1 MSLLER
7 FTQPAESQ
15 IPTVSHMGDIPAGQP
30 TCTITIDG
38 QEVTAVPGEAILR
51 AAQRAGFNIPTLCDD
66 EKLAPAAACRMC
78 LVNVEGFDR
87 PLPSCHLAV
96 EPGMKVTAIS
106 DDLFKLRRQN
116 LEYILSD
123 HNAYCMPPC
132 QVGCPTHIDIPGYL
146 ELMAKGQHV
155 EAARLVKEVLPFPY
169 ALGLVCPRPCQ
180 EVCRRGLV
188 EEEIAICQCHGYT
201 GEMVMEMDQA
211 PTPFPQAAATGKRVA
226 VVGAGPA
233 GLTAAYYSALKG
245 HAVTV
250 FDMMPKQGGM
260 LRWGIPE
267 YRLPKVKLD
276 KELNSVWQLRD
287 TEFRGGMMLGRDF
300 TIDDLF
306 AQGYDAVFLGIG
318 AWRSNE
324 LRIPGEDL
332 PGVIEAI
339 KYLNQ
344 NASGDPVPVGAG
356 SRVVVIGGGFTTFDC
371 ARTSRRLG
379 AEVTV
384 VYRRS
389 RKEMGAHYSEVDD
402 AEHEGIRLEFFAAP
416 MRIVEKDGRVGGV
429 EFQRMALGEPDASG
443 RRRPVPIEGSNFV
456 IECDTVIPAIGQVP
470 NLDWYD
476 RSPGLR
482 KSRRETIVTS
492 GALMSD
498 RPGVFSGGDCQMG
511 AVTVIQSVAQ
521 GKLAAKAIDRYL
533 AGDDMAMVAE
543 EITEEEK
550 VPELIDIVP
559 YKPEEPQVRM
569 PFLPFAQ
576 RVRSF
581 ELIEGGYDKAAA
593 EKEAARCLQCVCPDA
608 GRCHLQRLSL
618 EHGLTDNRFHRGEPV
633 DYHDYEYDFSHDF
646 ILRDLNKCINCTQ
659 CVRICRDVIGANCY
673 GLMGAGYDS
682 IVTTPWNVSLQ
693 YTDCVSCGACA
704 ETCPTGA
711 LMMRERDL
719 QTYEL
724 DVVRCIYCGDCVEVC
739 PHGALGETPNFELSV
754 YQRFG
759 TTILA
764 KEELAAARNWKPSEH
779 IPANGDGHRSPVRP
793 PEVRP
798 PAPPRWGA

>member
-7 FTQPAESQ
+7 YTQPAESQ
-15 IPTVSHMGDIPAGQP
+15 IPTVSHMGEIPSGQP
-30 TCTITIDG
+30 TCTIWIDG
-38 QEVTAVPGEAILR
+38 KEVTAIPGEAILR
-51 AAQRAGFNIPTLCDD
+51 AAQRAGFEVPTLCDD

-78 LVNVEGFDR
+78 LVEIEGYHR
-87 PLPSCHLAV
+87 PMPSCHLPV
-96 EPGMKVTAIS
+96 EAGMKITQAS
-106 DDLFKLRRQN
+106 DSLFKLRRQN

-132 QVGCPTHIDIPGYL
+132 QVSCPTHIDIPGYL
-146 ELMAKGQHV
+146 ELMSKGQHV

-169 ALGLVCPRPCQ
+169 MLGLVCPKPCQ

-201 GEMVMEMDQA
+201 GELVMEMEQA
-211 PTPFPQAAATGKRVA
+211 PTPFPQLPATGKRVA

-233 GLTAAYYSALKG
+233 GMTAAYYAALKG

-250 FDMMPKQGGM
+250 FDMMEKQGGIA
-260 LRWGIPE
+260 RYGIPE

-287 TEFRGGMMLGRDF
+287 TEFKGGKMLGRDF
-300 TIDDLF
+300 SIDDLF
-306 AQGYDAVFLGIG
+306 TQGYDAVFLGLG

-324 LRIPGEDL
+324 LRVPGEDL

-339 KYLNQ
+339 NYLRMNSEG
-344 NASGDPVPVGAG
+344 NPVPVGKG
-356 SRVVVIGGGFTTFDC
+356 QKVVVIGGGFTTFDC

-379 AEVTV
+379 ADVTV

-416 MRIVEKDGRVGGV
+416 VRFVEKNGRVGGV

-443 RRRPVPIEGSNFV
+443 RRRPVPVEGSNFV
-456 IECDTVIPAIGQVP
+456 IECDTAIPAIGQVP
-470 NLDWYD
+470 NLDFFE
-476 RSPGLR
+476 REQGVR
-482 KSRRETIVTS
+482 KTKRETVITN
-492 GALMSD
+492 GALMTD
-498 RPGVFSGGDCQMG
+498 RPGVFAGGDVQMG
-511 AVTVIQSVAQ
+511 ARTVIECVAQ

-533 AGDDMAMVAE
+533 AGDDMARVAE
-543 EITEEEK
+543 EIAEEEA

-569 PFLPFAQ
+569 PMLPFKE
-576 RVRSF
+576 RDLSF
-581 ELIEGGYDKAAA
+581 QLIENGYDKNAA
-593 EKEAARCLQCVCPDA
+593 EKEAARCLQCVCPDV

-618 EHGLTDNRFHRGEPV
+618 EHGLTDNRFHRAEPV

-673 GLMGAGYDS
+673 GLMGGGYDS
-682 IVTTPWNVSLQ
+682 IVTTPWNVSLK

-724 DVVRCIYCGDCVEVC
+724 DIVRCIYCGDCVEVC
-739 PHGALGETPNFELSV
+739 PHGALGETPNFELST
-754 YQRFG
+754 YGRFG
-759 TTILA
+759 RTVLA
-764 KEELAAARNWKPSEH
+764 KEELAVARTWKPSEE
-779 IPANGDGHRSPVRP
+779 IPLDGHNSPRP
-793 PEVRP
+793 PEIRP
-798 PAPPRWGA
+798 PGPPRWGD

>member
-1 MSLLER
+1 E
-7 FTQPAESQ
+7 QQ
-15 IPTVSHMGDIPAGQP
+15 IPTVSHQGDIPAGMP

-38 QEVTAVPGEAILR
+38 TEVTAVVGEAILR
-51 AAQRAGFNIPTLCDD
+51 AAQRAGFEIPTLCDD

-78 LVNVEGFDR
+78 LVQVEGFER

-96 EPGMKVTAIS
+96 EPGMKVSALN
-106 DDLFKLRRQN
+106 DELFKLRRQN

-132 QVGCPTHIDIPGYL
+132 QVGCPTHIDIPGFL
-146 ELMAKGQHV
+146 ELMAKGQHI
-155 EAARLVKEVLPFPY
+155 EAGRLLKETLPFPY
-169 ALGLVCPRPCQ
+169 ALGLVCPAPCQ

-188 EEEIAICQCHGYT
+188 EEEIAIRQCHGYF
-201 GEMVMEMDQA
+201 GEAYLEMEQA
-211 PTPFPQAAATGKRVA
+211 PTPFPQKTATGKRVA

-233 GLTAAYYSALKG
+233 GMTCAYYTALAG

-250 FDMMPKQGGM
+250 FEQMPKQGGM
-260 LRWGIPE
+260 LRYGIPE

-276 KELNSVWQLRD
+276 KEMNSVWQLRD
-287 TEFRGGMMLGRDF
+287 TEFKGGMALGKDF

-339 KYLNQ
+339 NYLNQ
-344 NASGDPVPVGAG
+344 NARGDPVPVGKH
-356 SRVVVIGGGFTTFDC
+356 SKVVVIGGGFTTFDC

-379 AEVTV
+379 ADVTV

-402 AEHEGIRLEFFAAP
+402 AEHEGIKLEFFAAP
-416 MRIVEKDGRVGGV
+416 VRIVEKDGRVGGV

-443 RRRPVPIEGSNFV
+443 RRRPVPIEGSEFT

-482 KSRRETIVTS
+482 KTRRETIVAN

-498 RPGVFSGGDCQMG
+498 RPGVFSGGDVQMG

-543 EITEEEK
+543 EITEEER

-569 PFLPFAQ
+569 PFLPFEQ
-576 RVRSF
+576 RQRSF
-581 ELIEGGYDKAAA
+581 ELIELGYDKAAA
-593 EKEAARCLQCVCPDA
+593 EKEAARCLQCVCPDV
-608 GRCHLQRLSL
+608 GKCHLQRLSL
-618 EHGLTDNRFHRGEPV
+618 EHGLTDNRFHRAEPV

-673 GLMGAGYDS
+673 GLMGGGYDS

-693 YTDCVSCGACA
+693 YTD
-704 ETCPTGA
+704 
-711 LMMRERDL
+711 
-719 QTYEL
+719 
-724 DVVRCIYCGDCVEVC
+724 
-739 PHGALGETPNFELSV
+739 
-754 YQRFG
+754 
-759 TTILA
+759 
-764 KEELAAARNWKPSEH
+764 
-779 IPANGDGHRSPVRP
+779 
-793 PEVRP
+793 
-798 PAPPRWGA
+798 